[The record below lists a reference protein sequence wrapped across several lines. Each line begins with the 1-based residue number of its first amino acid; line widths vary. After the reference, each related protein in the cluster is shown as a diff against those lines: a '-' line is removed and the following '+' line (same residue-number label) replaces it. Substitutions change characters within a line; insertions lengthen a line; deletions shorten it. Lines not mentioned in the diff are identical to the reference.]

1 MHDWQM
7 ARRRSRRKAAP
18 APELEG
24 LLLVAPLR
32 KKKSARDLGKL
43 LDKDAADSIAQQSG
57 QPGPS
62 QTGG

>member
-1 MHDWQM
+1 MHDGQM
-7 ARRRSRRKAAP
+7 ARRRLQRKAAP
-18 APELEG
+18 ARQLEG

-32 KKKSARDLGKL
+32 RKKNARDLGKL